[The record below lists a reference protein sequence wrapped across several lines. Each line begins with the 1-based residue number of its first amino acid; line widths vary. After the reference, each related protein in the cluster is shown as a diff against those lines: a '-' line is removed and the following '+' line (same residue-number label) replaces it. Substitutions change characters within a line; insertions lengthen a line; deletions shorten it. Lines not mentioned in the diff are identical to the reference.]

1 MEMEVC
7 VAVPPYFTNGQ
18 VKWLEQVFTE
28 FRLGLHAMQFINQ
41 PLASLT
47 CFAEEGEVGMCPGEF
62 LTVCHME
69 EEITVRRI
77 AS

>member
-1 MEMEVC
+1 MEMDVC
-7 VAVPPYFTNGQ
+7 VVVPPYFTDGQ
-18 VKWLEQVFTE
+18 RRWLEQVFTE
-28 FRLGLHAMQFINQ
+28 FRSGLHAMCFINQ

-47 CFAEEGEVGMCPGEF
+47 CFAEEGVVGMGAGEF

-77 AS
+77 VS